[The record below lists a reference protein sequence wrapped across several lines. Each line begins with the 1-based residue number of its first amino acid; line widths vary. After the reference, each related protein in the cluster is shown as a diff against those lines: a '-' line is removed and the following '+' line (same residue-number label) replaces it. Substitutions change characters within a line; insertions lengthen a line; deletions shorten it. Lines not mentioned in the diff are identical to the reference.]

1 MGFAITATA
10 DNSYIRPQG
19 LFVGVF
25 FGGTMIYTILLILI
39 LGQVSKKTAKM
50 MHVPALLLLIILG
63 MTIGPFGLNW
73 IHPSIQMLSSEIR
86 GFALIIILL
95 RAGFGLD
102 RQNLAQVGRP
112 AFLLSFV
119 PGVFEAGTVMILSMH
134 FLNFS
139 FIQGGVLGFILAAV
153 SPAVVVPMMVYLE
166 KNRIGTQKKIPT
178 LILAG
183 ASVDDIVAISIFSV
197 FLGFSSTGWISPLQI
212 MLRLPMMI
220 VIGFISGV
228 MLGRVLSAYGKNSK
242 ITVFLMLMLAFCLQ
256 KSEKYLPIASLLGV
270 MVSAATL
277 RERNQSLAVFLSN
290 AMDSLWVVA
299 EIFLFVLVGA
309 QVDFKAAQSSG
320 IIGVVIIVC
329 ALLVRMVGVFVSL
342 INTDLTLKE
351 RIFVAISYIPKATVQ
366 AAIGGT
372 PLALGLPNGEVILA
386 ISVLAILITTPLG
399 AIGMNLTAKPLLE

>member
-1 MGFAITATA
+1 
-10 DNSYIRPQG
+10 
-19 LFVGVF
+19 
-25 FGGTMIYTILLILI
+25 MIYSILLILI
-39 LGQVSKKTAKM
+39 LGQVSKKAAKM
-50 MHVPALLLLIILG
+50 MYVPALLLLIILG

-119 PGVFEAGTVMILSMH
+119 PGVFEAGTVMILSMY

-139 FIQGGVLGFILAAV
+139 FIQGGMLGFILAAV

-166 KNRIGTQKKIPT
+166 KKIGIQKKIPT

-197 FLGFSSTGWISPLQI
+197 FLGFASTGWISPLQI
-212 MLRLPMMI
+212 ILRLPMMI

-228 MLGRVLSAYGKNSK
+228 MIGRVLSAYGKNSK
-242 ITVFLMLMLAFCLQ
+242 ITVFLMLLLAFCLQ
-256 KSEKYLPIASLLGV
+256 KSEKYLPISSLLGI

-320 IIGVVIIVC
+320 IIGFVIIVC
-329 ALLVRMVGVFVSL
+329 ALWVRMVGVFVSL

>member
-1 MGFAITATA
+1 M
-10 DNSYIRPQG
+10 
-19 LFVGVF
+19 
-25 FGGTMIYTILLILI
+25 
-39 LGQVSKKTAKM
+39 
-50 MHVPALLLLIILG
+50 
-63 MTIGPFGLNW
+63 
-73 IHPSIQMLSSEIR
+73 
-86 GFALIIILL
+86 
-95 RAGFGLD
+95 
-102 RQNLAQVGRP
+102 
-112 AFLLSFV
+112 
-119 PGVFEAGTVMILSMH
+119 
-134 FLNFS
+134 
-139 FIQGGVLGFILAAV
+139 
-153 SPAVVVPMMVYLE
+153 
-166 KNRIGTQKKIPT
+166 
-178 LILAG
+178 
-183 ASVDDIVAISIFSV
+183 DDIVAISIFSV
-197 FLGFSSTGWISPLQI
+197 FLGFASTGWISPLQI
-212 MLRLPMMI
+212 ILRLPMMI

-228 MLGRVLSAYGKNSK
+228 MIGRVLSAYGKNSK
-242 ITVFLMLMLAFCLQ
+242 ITVFLMLLLAFCLQ
-256 KSEKYLPIASLLGV
+256 KSEKYLPISSLLGI

-320 IIGVVIIVC
+320 IIGFVIIVC
-329 ALLVRMVGVFVSL
+329 ALWVRMVGVFVSL

>member
-1 MGFAITATA
+1 
-10 DNSYIRPQG
+10 
-19 LFVGVF
+19 
-25 FGGTMIYTILLILI
+25 MIYTILLILI
-39 LGQVSKKTAKM
+39 LGQISKMLGKRI
-50 MHVPALLLLIILG
+50 HVPPLLLLIILG
-63 MTIGPFGLNW
+63 MVLGPFGLNW
-73 IHPSIQMLSSEIR
+73 IHTSIQMLSPEIR
-86 GFALIIILL
+86 GLALIIILL

-112 AFLLSFV
+112 AFLLSFI
-119 PGVFEAGTVMILSMH
+119 PGFFEAITVMFLSMH
-134 FLNFS
+134 FLGFS
-139 FIQGGVLGFILAAV
+139 FIQGGMLGFILAAV

-166 KNRIGTQKKIPT
+166 KNKLGTAKKIPT
-178 LILAG
+178 LVLAG

-197 FLGFSSTGWISPLQI
+197 FLGFASTGWISPLQI

-228 MLGRVLSAYGKNSK
+228 MLGRVLSACGKNSK
-242 ITVFLMLMLAFCLQ
+242 ITVFLTLLLAFCLQ

-290 AMDSLWVVA
+290 AMDSLWIVA

-342 INTDLTLKE
+342 INTNLTLKE

-399 AIGMNLTAKPLLE
+399 AIGINLTAKPLLE

>member
-1 MGFAITATA
+1 M
-10 DNSYIRPQG
+10 
-19 LFVGVF
+19 
-25 FGGTMIYTILLILI
+25 
-39 LGQVSKKTAKM
+39 
-50 MHVPALLLLIILG
+50 
-63 MTIGPFGLNW
+63 
-73 IHPSIQMLSSEIR
+73 
-86 GFALIIILL
+86 
-95 RAGFGLD
+95 
-102 RQNLAQVGRP
+102 
-112 AFLLSFV
+112 
-119 PGVFEAGTVMILSMH
+119 
-134 FLNFS
+134 NFS
-139 FIQGGVLGFILAAV
+139 FIQGGMLGFILAAV

-277 RERNQSLAVFLSN
+277 RERNESLAVFLSN

-351 RIFVAISYIPKATVQ
+351 
-366 AAIGGT
+366 
-372 PLALGLPNGEVILA
+372 
-386 ISVLAILITTPLG
+386 
-399 AIGMNLTAKPLLE
+399 